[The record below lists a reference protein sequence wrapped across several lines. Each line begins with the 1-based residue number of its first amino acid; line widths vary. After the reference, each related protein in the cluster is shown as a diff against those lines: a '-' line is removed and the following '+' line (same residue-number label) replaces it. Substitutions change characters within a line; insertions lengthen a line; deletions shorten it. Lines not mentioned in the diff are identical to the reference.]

1 MDGWTFALRR
11 VTVCGH
17 IIRFDN
23 WSTFRSPSFFN
34 LVFWVLCL
42 QFPAAPCGLRL
53 DAKIFWDWRY
63 VIRRMSHFY
72 HHIPQIK
79 SRDTVQTQ
87 INIQWYHLWFCSTA
101 RHWCLLLAH
110 RTYGN
115 ECSTPK
121 DVQNSSRGRLWVF
134 KVSSTIRNLGTNPFC
149 NAVQYFAHG
158 SIVCH
163 HSCSECE
170 RTNEPSVCDRLL
182 SILWLREQA
191 CLRTIRMSSLQMS
204 AK

>member
-53 DAKIFWDWRY
+53 DAKIFWTGGTSFDECHTS
-63 VIRRMSHFY
+63 ITTSH
-72 HHIPQIK
+72 K
-79 SRDTVQTQ
+79 SRAGIPSRRKPTSSDIISDSVVLQDTDV
-87 INIQWYHLWFCSTA
+87 
-101 RHWCLLLAH
+101 LLLAH

-134 KVSSTIRNLGTNPFC
+134 KVSSTIRILEQNHFVMLC
-149 NAVQYFAHG
+149 SIFAHG

-170 RTNEPSVCDRLL
+170 RTNEPSVCDKLL

-191 CLRTIRMSSLQMS
+191 CLRTIRISSLQMS